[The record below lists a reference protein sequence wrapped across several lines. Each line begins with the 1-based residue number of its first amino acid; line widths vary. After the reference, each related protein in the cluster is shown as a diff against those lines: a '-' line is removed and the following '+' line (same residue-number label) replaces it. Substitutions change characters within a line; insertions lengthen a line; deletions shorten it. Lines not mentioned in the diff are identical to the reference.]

1 MTDVGTPRRASPR
14 PAARSNPGGRRGPG
28 ALVGLLVAAAAL
40 AAGQLAAAFV
50 APMAGPVTAVGQ
62 VTIDGSPEWLKTFAI
77 RTFGSNDKRALVV
90 GIVIVLALAAAL
102 LGTVAAHRPW
112 VGYATVG
119 ALAAVGVA
127 AAVTRPQAGSAWAIP
142 SVVAGL
148 AGGAAFAYLSRA
160 SVGI

>member
-1 MTDVGTPRRASPR
+1 
-14 PAARSNPGGRRGPG
+14 
-28 ALVGLLVAAAAL
+28 
-40 AAGQLAAAFV
+40 
-50 APMAGPVTAVGQ
+50 
-62 VTIDGSPEWLKTFAI
+62 
-77 RTFGSNDKRALVV
+77 GSNDKRALVV

-160 SVGI
+160 SVGITRRDQRTRGVAARLDRRRFVRAALVVGASAAVGGVLTRLVTERKMTSTSR